1 MGNAYSAGLWNAGM
15 EILVPVDGSDC
26 SMRALHV
33 ATQLATG
40 LDATLD
46 IVHFTDSPGAD
57 TEHLKER
64 VSEVLE
70 DEGMDTETEVIGD
83 VRLSNIKAS
92 DQVGKDI
99 LELVEER
106 GYDHVVM
113 GHHGTGRIGKFLL
126 GSAANTVSKA
136 GEVPTTIVP

>member
-1 MGNAYSAGLWNAGM
+1 M

-26 SMRALHV
+26 SMRALRF
-33 ATQLATG
+33 ATEFG
-40 LDATLD
+40 DCFDATLD
-46 IVHFTDSPGAD
+46 IVHFTDSTGSD
-57 TEHLKER
+57 TERVQER

-70 DEGMDTETEVIGD
+70 SEGVDTETEVIGD
-83 VRLSNIKAS
+83 VRLGSLKAS
-92 DQVGKDI
+92 EKVGKDI

-113 GHHGTGRIGKFLL
+113 GHHGTGRIGTLLL

-136 GEVPTTIVP
+136 GRVSTTIVP